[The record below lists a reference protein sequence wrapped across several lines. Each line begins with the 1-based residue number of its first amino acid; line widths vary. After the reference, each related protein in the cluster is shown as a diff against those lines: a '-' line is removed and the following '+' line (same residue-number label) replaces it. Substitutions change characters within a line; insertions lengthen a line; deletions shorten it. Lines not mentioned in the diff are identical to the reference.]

1 MISVAQALDHIF
13 DLVPTTGCETV
24 ELASSSGRVLA
35 ETVEATR
42 DQPPYATSAMDGYAV
57 LENDVQT
64 GSVLNVIGE
73 SAAGRPFPGCVEPG
87 AAIRIFTGARVPDG
101 AERVVIQEDVTA
113 AGGTITIRD
122 GMDPNRYIR
131 PAGGDYEAG
140 SRVPAPRVLRPSTLS
155 LIASMNV
162 EEVSVY
168 RKPDIAIIPTGDEL
182 AMPGDPD
189 SDQKIIASSGLGIAA
204 ILESAGAVPR
214 IMPIARDRA
223 DSIEAG
229 FRLASDA
236 DLIVTVGG
244 ASEGDHDLVRP
255 VGGRMGLRLSFY
267 KLAMRPG
274 KPLMAGVFH
283 EKPVIGLP
291 GNPVSALVCSYVI
304 LVPAVRAM
312 LGLGRSALPRKRAPL
327 AEGIPGNG
335 PREHYMR
342 AVFQGPD
349 NEMSLRIF
357 NRQDSSLMSV
367 LDQAD
372 ALVVRPPGDPERK
385 EGEFVEYC
393 ELRAW

>member
-13 DLVPTTGCETV
+13 DLVPTIDCETV

-35 ETVEATR
+35 ETVEAAR

-57 LENDVQT
+57 LENDVRP

-73 SAAGRPFPGCVEPG
+73 SAAGRPFQGCAGPG
-87 AAIRIFTGARVPDG
+87 AAIRIFTGARVPEG

-113 AGGTITIRD
+113 AGGTITVRD
-122 GMDPNRYIR
+122 GIDSNRYIR
-131 PAGGDYEAG
+131 PAGGDYGAG

-162 EEVSVY
+162 GKVSVY

-182 AMPGDPD
+182 SMPGDPD

-204 ILESAGAVPR
+204 ILESAGATPR

-229 FRLASDA
+229 FHLASDA
-236 DLIVTVGG
+236 DMIVTVGG

-255 VGGRMGLRLSFY
+255 VAERMGLRLFFY

-327 AEGIPGNG
+327 AERIPSNG

-349 NEMSLRIF
+349 NEISLRIF

-385 EGEFVEYC
+385 EGELVEYC
-393 ELRAW
+393 ELGAW